1 MGRKTWESIPK
12 KLRPLSNRL
21 NVVLTNSPKEF
32 LEKQN
37 ESGEL
42 YNENLMVVTDFKE
55 ALEKLS

>member
-42 YNENLMVVTDFKE
+42 
-55 ALEKLS
+55 